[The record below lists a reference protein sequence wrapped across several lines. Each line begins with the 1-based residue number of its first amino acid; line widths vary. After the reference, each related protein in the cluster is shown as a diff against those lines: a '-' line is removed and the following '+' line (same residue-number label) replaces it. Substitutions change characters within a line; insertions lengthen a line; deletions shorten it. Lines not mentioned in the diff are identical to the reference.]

1 MKYYV
6 IEISTGDSKI
16 AGKAI
21 YEYATR
27 NEAIASFHKKLG
39 VAMSSDLYETDLV
52 MVINGAGGVEKS
64 ELYSAIEPEPIEA

>member
-21 YEYATR
+21 YECATR

>member
-6 IEISTGDSKI
+6 VEISTGDAKI

-21 YEYATR
+21 YEYETQK
-27 NEAIASFHKKLG
+27 EAVAAFHKKLG
-39 VAMSSDLYETDLV
+39 VAMSSDLYVTDLV

-64 ELYSAIEPEPIEA
+64 ELYSAIEPEPETI